1 MGLFSGKK
9 GMILGVAN
17 DFSIAW
23 AIAQKLLAEGAEL
36 GFTHL
41 PGDKMERRVRKLADP
56 IGAKLITPCDVQK
69 DDDVA
74 RVFDLAQETYGA
86 LDFVLHSIA
95 FAPIDDLKCPFVDA
109 SREGFKTAMDI
120 SVYSL
125 AIVARHAARVM
136 PEGGAIATLTYFGG
150 ERVVPGYNM
159 MGVCKAA
166 LDAAVKYLAYDLGPK
181 KIRVNG
187 LSAGP
192 VKTLAASA
200 VGDSDKLAGL
210 YEMSSPLERNITR
223 EEVGAAGMF
232 LLSDLARG
240 ISGEILHVDCGYNV
254 MGSPGRAIETRQGA
268 DPRESQGGQPRPG
281 SLAREGRRVQATMST
296 RRNSPSRSASASSA
310 ADDRFLVR
318 QRPEGTV
325 YAGYWEFPGGKCEPG
340 EDPAAGHGPRMPRGD
355 RPGRRGRSAPAHHD
369 PPLSPRPG
377 RAVLLRLHDRD
388 PAAEPPADSGFA
400 VGAGRRARL
409 APVPGSQRGDP
420 RRARPQ
426 QAVKEP
432 DWD

>member
-1 MGLFSGKK
+1 MGLFSGKN

-56 IGAKLITPCDVQK
+56 IGAKLITSCDVQK
-69 DDDVA
+69 DADVE
-74 RVFDLAQETYGA
+74 RVFDEAKATYGTI
-86 LDFVLHSIA
+86 DFVLHSIA

-125 AIVARHAARVM
+125 AIVARHAARAM
-136 PEGGAIATLTYFGG
+136 TGGGSIAAMTYFGG

-181 KIRVNG
+181 NIRVNA

-200 VGDSDKLAGL
+200 VGDSDKLAAL
-210 YEMSSPLERNITR
+210 YELSSPLERNITR
-223 EEVGAAGMF
+223 EEVGSAGML
-232 LLSDLARG
+232 LLSDHARG
-240 ISGEILHVDCGYNV
+240 ITGEILHVDCGYNV
-254 MGSPGRAIETRQGA
+254 MGSPGRAIERVKMLILEKVKA
-268 DPRESQGGQPRPG
+268 ANPA
-281 SLAREGRRVQATMST
+281 LA
-296 RRNSPSRSASASSA
+296 A
-310 ADDRFLVR
+310 ALENDSEL
-318 QRPEGTV
+318 
-325 YAGYWEFPGGKCEPG
+325 K
-340 EDPAAGHGPRMPRGD
+340 
-355 RPGRRGRSAPAHHD
+355 
-369 PPLSPRPG
+369 
-377 RAVLLRLHDRD
+377 RL
-388 PAAEPPADSGFA
+388 
-400 VGAGRRARL
+400 
-409 APVPGSQRGDP
+409 
-420 RRARPQ
+420 
-426 QAVKEP
+426 
-432 DWD
+432 